1 MRCDRLSEMAGTIR
15 ETQHAER
22 FPSHRIPLTR
32 TVLDATQ
39 HTLIM
44 GIINVTPDSFSDGG
58 VHFNRESAVSS
69 ALEMLDAGAD
79 IVDVGGESTR
89 PGSEFVEADEEKARS
104 IPVIEGIMAHRPDAV
119 VSIDT
124 RRRKVAEAALK
135 AGAQIIND
143 VSGFRHDSSLVDLG
157 RESGAALVVMHM
169 LGSPRTM
176 QKEIRYHSFPE
187 DIYDF
192 FTQRIGYLEDSGI
205 DPAKIVIDP
214 GIGFGKTFDQNLT
227 LLNRLDFFSPLGKHI
242 MVGAS
247 RKAFLG
253 RILDEPVAGHRDQG
267 TLATT
272 AAAILRG
279 ASIVRVHDVASTIP
293 VSRVADAI
301 RRERVNP

>member
-1 MRCDRLSEMAGTIR
+1 
-15 ETQHAER
+15 
-22 FPSHRIPLTR
+22 
-32 TVLDATQ
+32 
-39 HTLIM
+39 M

-58 VHFNRESAVSS
+58 VHYERDKAISS
-69 ALEMLDAGAD
+69 ALEMLDTGAD

-89 PGSEFVEADEEKARS
+89 PGSEFVEVDEEMARS
-104 IPVIEGIMAHRPDAV
+104 IPVIEAILEHRPDAV

-124 RRRKVAEAALK
+124 RRRAVAEAALK
-135 AGAQIIND
+135 AGAQILND
-143 VSGFRHDSSLVDLG
+143 VSGFRNDPTLVDLG
-157 RESGAALVVMHM
+157 RESGAALVAMHM

-176 QKEIRYHSFPE
+176 QKEIRYHSFPQ

-192 FTQRIGYLEDSGI
+192 FAQRIGYLEDSGI
-205 DPAKIVIDP
+205 DQAKIVIDP
-214 GIGFGKTFDQNLT
+214 GIGFGKTFDQNLM
-227 LLNRLDFFSPLGKHI
+227 LINRLDFFAPLGKHI

-253 RILDEPVAGHRDQG
+253 QILDEPVAGRRDVG

-272 AAAILRG
+272 TAAILRG